1 MMTKEEVSKILKLLI
16 IFGRVLD
23 NMKPEPD
30 FEDQYDRI
38 GVEAEIEEA
47 IKFCRDELN
56 RKESTIEEIKCP
68 ECGGKMISRSGQY
81 GKFWGC
87 AKFPECK
94 GTRDSLGRS
103 KQDRAKEKESGNRES
118 GNRRWTIE

>member
-1 MMTKEEVSKILKLLI
+1 MTKEEVSKILKLLNL
-16 IFGRVLD
+16 FHKETEL
-23 NMKPEPD
+23 NE
-30 FEDQYDRI
+30 QYNGTSI
-38 GVEAEIEEA
+38 QAEVEEA
-47 IKFCRDELN
+47 IKFCRDELDRN
-56 RKESTIEEIKCP
+56 NSTIEEVKCP
-68 ECGGKMISRSGQY
+68 DCGGKMISRSGQY